1 MSDPWTDHRPSL
13 FSLAY
18 RLLGSASDAN
28 DMLQEAH
35 LRWLTKSAEVESPR
49 AWLEHVVTNLC
60 LDHLKSARVR
70 RETYVGPWLPEPVAT
85 EQSTLNG
92 QPVDPESV
100 SLAFLALLE
109 RLSPLERAVF
119 VLVEAFD
126 YSADEAAQVLGREGS
141 AVRQLLHRAREHV
154 REGRPRF
161 APTKEAH
168 LQMLGTF
175 FTAVQ
180 SGDVKQVESL
190 LVSDARATT
199 DGGGRARAALNVVEG
214 ANRVARF
221 MIGVSTK
228 QIAGVVYELREINGW
243 PALVGVLD
251 GAVVALA
258 QLETD
263 GERVFSI
270 STWSNPEKLTALR
283 VD

>member
-1 MSDPWTDHRPSL
+1 
-13 FSLAY
+13 
-18 RLLGSASDAN
+18 
-28 DMLQEAH
+28 ML
-35 LRWLTKSAEVESPR
+35 
-49 AWLEHVVTNLC
+49 
-60 LDHLKSARVR
+60 D
-70 RETYVGPWLPEPVAT
+70 
-85 EQSTLNG
+85 
-92 QPVDPESV
+92 
-100 SLAFLALLE
+100 
-109 RLSPLERAVF
+109 
-119 VLVEAFD
+119 
-126 YSADEAAQVLGREGS
+126 
-141 AVRQLLHRAREHV
+141 
-154 REGRPRF
+154 
-161 APTKEAH
+161 
-168 LQMLGTF
+168 TF

-199 DGGGRARAALNVVEG
+199 DGGGRARAAIHVVEG

-228 QIAGVVYELREINGW
+228 QLPGVVYELREINGW

-270 STWSNPEKLTALR
+270 STWSNPDKLTALR